1 MTADDSDAFYRRLR
15 EALEALAA
23 ERRTM
28 TYRELAVLA
37 AVPEPHR
44 IHKLTL
50 ALEDLAREDQAAGR
64 PLIAALA
71 VSRGG
76 SGLPGRGFF
85 ELLAEL
91 GRYAGPPQGPEA
103 AAWHAAELE
112 RVWSSRAPREASGP

>member
-1 MTADDSDAFYRRLR
+1 MGPDDSDAFYRRLR
-15 EALEALAA
+15 QSLESLAPQ
-23 ERRTM
+23 RRTI

-50 ALEDLAREDQAAGR
+50 ALEELAREDHTAGR
-64 PLIAALA
+64 PLLAALA
-71 VSRGG
+71 VSRSA

-91 GRYAGPPQGPEA
+91 GRYDGPPQGPEA
-103 AAWHAAELE
+103 ATWHAAELE
-112 RVWSSRAPREASGP
+112 RAWGHWASRRPPGP